1 MSTQILL
8 IDPFEQHRK
17 VVKGFL
23 KQTHPDINLV
33 EIDPTE
39 FLLSGDS
46 FEWSEYKLL
55 IIDNRMGNQDGI
67 EWVDLY
73 KNEEDFPPFIFLS
86 SEPASESEKGKNL
99 VDSAVAL
106 GADAFLFKK
115 HLNADLL
122 DQHVTAAL
130 EKSTPVDEEAESE
143 LVQDASAQLP
153 EDLEDVS
160 ESAML
165 ALQDTLHQ
173 MEHAK
178 ALLHGHDDWP
188 FSVKDLMEGKAVFGN
203 YTIKY
208 YMGRRDDVYTFAGHK
223 TGDTEL
229 FALKLIDKSITKG
242 EPPSEKFKQDVEALI
257 SMNHPNIVKWHDYMT
272 IEGHILMVQEMVNG
286 QRLSKKLRKSAYDEK
301 DAIRLILQ
309 ILSGLTA
316 LQSAQMSAGA
326 MSPENLLFK
335 DEETLVLTHFN
346 NIYFS
351 HRHDFSGV
359 KQLNYQDALYLSPEA
374 LTGHHTDHRSDLYV
388 AGAILYHLLS
398 GKPPFDG
405 PTTQSVI
412 DAHKTSDAP
421 LLRDSKHPMNSIIQT
436 LMNKTPSK
444 RFLTAAEVSKQIK
457 RVYQL

>member
-1 MSTQILL
+1 MAIQILL

-17 VVKGFL
+17 VVKRFL
-23 KQTHPDINLV
+23 NQTHPDTSII

-46 FEWSEYKLL
+46 FEWTDYDLL

-67 EWVDLY
+67 EWVSLY
-73 KNEEDFPPFIFLS
+73 KDDDGFPPFLFLS
-86 SEPASESEKGKNL
+86 SEPAPDSDITKNL
-99 VDSAVAL
+99 IDNGMSL
-106 GADAFLFKK
+106 GAEGFLFKK

-122 DQHVTAAL
+122 EQHVSSAL
-130 EKSTPVDEEAESE
+130 DKQSPQDEDDENGAEDISEK
-143 LVQDASAQLP
+143 LP
-153 EDLEDVS
+153 DDLEEVS

-165 ALQDTLHQ
+165 ALQDTFHQ

-188 FSVKDLMEGKAVFGN
+188 FSVKDLMDGKAVFGN
-203 YTIKY
+203 YIVKY

-223 TGDTEL
+223 SDGTEL

-242 EPPSEKFKQDVEALI
+242 QPPSEKFKKDVEALI
-257 SMNHPNIVKWHDYMT
+257 GMTHPNIVRWLDFQA
-272 IEGHILMVQEMVNG
+272 IEGHILMVQEMIHG
-286 QRLSKKLRKSAYDEK
+286 DRLSKKLKRSVFSEEE
-301 DAIRLILQ
+301 AIRFILQ
-309 ILSGLTA
+309 ILSGLTQLHDA
-316 LQSAQMSAGA
+316 GISAGA

-335 DEETLVLTHFN
+335 DEDTLVLTHFN

-351 HRHDFSGV
+351 DRHDTAGV
-359 KQLNYQDALYLSPEA
+359 NQVNYQDALYLSPES

-388 AGAILYHLLS
+388 VGAILYHMLS

-412 DAHKTSDAP
+412 DAHKSSPTPS
-421 LLRDSKHPMNSIIQT
+421 LRDANHPMNPVIQS

-444 RFLTAAEVSKQIK
+444 RYHTATEVSKDIK
-457 RVYQL
+457 RIYKL